1 MTTMHS
7 DPTLVLRG
15 IHQPPAPSWWPPA
28 PGWWLVAAIVLIVCG
43 LFSWWAWRRRQRRRA
58 LEQLFDTSVQRAQT
72 PALQV
77 AAISELLRRAA
88 RRQDPAA
95 DKLLDEDWLRFLDKG
110 LKPPV
115 FANDVGTI
123 LRDGAFRRDVSAS
136 DVEALRTVARARF
149 LQWMD
154 VR

>member
-1 MTTMHS
+1 MHS

-15 IHQPPAPSWWPPA
+15 IHQPTAPSWWPPA

-43 LFSWWAWRRRQRRRA
+43 LFSWRAWRRRQRRRA
-58 LEQLFDTSVQRAQT
+58 LERLFDTSVQLADS

-77 AAISELLRRAA
+77 AAISELLRRAS

-110 LKPPV
+110 LKQPV
-115 FANDVGTI
+115 FASGAGAI
-123 LRDGAFRRDVSAS
+123 LRDGAFRRDVSVS
-136 DVEALRTVARARF
+136 DVDALRAVARTRF